1 MHILLLGAGALG
13 SLFAARLQSAGCRP
27 ALYGLN
33 TDHLQVVAENGLLVH
48 ELDGSRSCWQLRVY
62 MASQHIDPSPDLV
75 LVLVKSYATG
85 EAVSS
90 ILPFCHEQTVFV
102 TVQNGMGNWEQ
113 IAEHIPASRI
123 LAGVTAQAATMIEPG
138 LIRHGGSGPT
148 VLGAVHDPGPAE
160 LPELVRLLNQAG
172 LDCEATGRVDDH
184 IWAKLFV
191 NIGINAVTALSA
203 VPNGWISECGPARE
217 VAEAAV
223 LEAMEV
229 AKARGSHP
237 EADTVERV
245 MRVAQA
251 TALNHS
257 SMLQDVQ
264 GARRTEVE
272 AINGIICRWGQ
283 ECGVSTPVNMVLRNL
298 VQVTEQKNQDREKR
312 SKA

>member
-13 SLFAARLQSAGCRP
+13 SLFAARLQSAGFTP

-33 TDHLQVVAENGLLVH
+33 TDHLQVVAENGLLVD
-48 ELDGSRSCWQLRVY
+48 ELDGSRSCWQLQVC
-62 MASQHIDPSPDLV
+62 MAPQNIHPSPDLV

-85 EAVSS
+85 SAVSS

-113 IAEHIPASRI
+113 IAEYVLPSRI

-138 LIRHGGSGPT
+138 RIRHGGSGPT
-148 VLGAVHDPGPAE
+148 VLGAVHDPGPE
-160 LPELVRLLNQAG
+160 KLPDLVRVLNQAG
-172 LDCEATGRVDDH
+172 LDCEVTGRVEDH

-191 NIGINAVTALSA
+191 NIGINAVTALTA
-203 VPNGWISECGPARE
+203 VPNGWISECEPARK

-229 AKARGSHP
+229 ARARGSHP
-237 EADTVERV
+237 DADTVDKV

-251 TALNHS
+251 TAPNHS
-257 SMLQDVQ
+257 SMLQDIQ

-272 AINGIICRWGQ
+272 AINGVVCRWGQ

-298 VQVTEQKNQDREKR
+298 IQVVEQKN
-312 SKA
+312 